1 MSQEPAAMRCPNDD
15 LDRLAD
21 SRDGQSWEEHLRRL
35 GFGVGPGLEDR
46 TRALEIRDVLAGA
59 MCHTRAGVAVGVR
72 PVAGGVEIVFLRRSG
87 RAWAAAAVR
96 AVVEPA
102 GLIAVSS
109 KEPPV
114 HDAGEGVSDAEPP
127 SPCAAPAARPPGP

>member
-1 MSQEPAAMRCPNDD
+1 MRCPNDD

-21 SRDGQSWEEHLRRL
+21 PRGGPSWEEHLRRL

-102 GLIAVSS
+102 GLMAAILWASERYYQAVARRSGGGD
-109 KEPPV
+109 ER
-114 HDAGEGVSDAEPP
+114 AE
-127 SPCAAPAARPPGP
+127 AA